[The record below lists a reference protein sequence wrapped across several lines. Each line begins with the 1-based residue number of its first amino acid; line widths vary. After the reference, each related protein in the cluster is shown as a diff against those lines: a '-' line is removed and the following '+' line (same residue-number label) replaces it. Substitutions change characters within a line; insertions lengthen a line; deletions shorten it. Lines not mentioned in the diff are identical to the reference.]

1 MEPNTIELLKECNK
15 GCKMAVDS
23 MKQVKC
29 KIKSTDFRDLI
40 DFYIKKHRELE
51 DKSAELLDECGE
63 CESEPGKMVET
74 YSYISTEMK
83 LMLDDGDSKIAKIL
97 MDGCN
102 MSIQSV
108 SEYMNK
114 YQKAADESTKLA
126 KKLVTLAEEFMKD
139 LKVYV

>member
-1 MEPNTIELLKECNK
+1 MEPNTIEILKECNK

-40 DFYIKKHRELE
+40 DYYIKKHRELE
-51 DKSAELLDECGE
+51 DKTSELLEECGE

-74 YSYISTEMK
+74 YSWISTEVK
-83 LMLDDGDSKIAKIL
+83 LMLDDGDGKIAKIL
-97 MDGCN
+97 MDGCS

-108 SEYMNK
+108 SEYLNK
-114 YQKAADESTKLA
+114 YKKASDESIKVANKLVKLA
-126 KKLVTLAEEFMKD
+126 EDFMRD
-139 LKVYV
+139 LKEYV